1 MTIEFTKHPALE
13 APTDEEIVILGEADP
28 KLLVQ
33 LHEAHEG
40 RIQSA
45 REDPLRH
52 GFELTGWSRMRN
64 ALKDYDEVIP
74 SAGTEAG
81 RQQDAPR
88 W

>member
-1 MTIEFTKHPALE
+1 MTIEFTNHPVLE

-40 RIQSA
+40 RSQSA
-45 REDPLRH
+45 QEDPLRH
-52 GFELTGWSRMRN
+52 GFELTGWSRMRD
-64 ALKDYDEVIP
+64 ALKDYDEVITF
-74 SAGTEAG
+74 GETEAA
-81 RQQDAPR
+81 RQRDALR